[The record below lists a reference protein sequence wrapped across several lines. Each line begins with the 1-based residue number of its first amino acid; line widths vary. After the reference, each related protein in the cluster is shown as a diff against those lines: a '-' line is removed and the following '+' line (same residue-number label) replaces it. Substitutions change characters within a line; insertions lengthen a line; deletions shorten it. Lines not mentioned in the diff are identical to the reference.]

1 VIKRE
6 ISALLQKGVIQE
18 TEPLEDQ
25 VLSNVFL
32 SKKRDGT
39 QRIIL
44 NLNLN
49 QSIDKF
55 LLKWTHSKALST
67 DEKRVLFRI
76 LKDLKNM
83 YYLVRVAPVFRGG
96 GNCNYWSFMA

>member
-1 VIKRE
+1 MIECE

-49 QSIDKF
+49 QSIEKIPFKMDT
-55 LLKWTHSKALST
+55 LKALCT
-67 DEKRVLFRI
+67 DEARVLFRI
-76 LKDLKNM
+76 LKDL
-83 YYLVRVAPVFRGG
+83 
-96 GNCNYWSFMA
+96 